1 MRRAWSRLRRRWS
14 AWRPRLFGI
23 EVTVHHTAWI
33 LVGIIALSTLKTP
46 LVGLAAILSYLGL
59 ILLHE
64 LGHAYFSRRLGY
76 EVFGIEV
83 GAFHGRCW
91 HETHGD
97 ARDEAII
104 AWGGVAAQLALA
116 LPLIALDLVFA
127 LRGEPVLGGTVK
139 ILGYGS
145 VLLAAINL
153 LPFAPLDGEKAW
165 RLPRLL
171 LQAHRRQRP
180 AKKAQPSP
188 ARKRPTKGADG
199 NVVKG
204 PWDRRP

>member
-1 MRRAWSRLRRRWS
+1 MRRAWSRLAKRWS
-14 AWRPRLFGI
+14 DWRPRLFGI
-23 EVTVHHTAWI
+23 EVGIHHTAWI

-46 LVGLAAILSYLGL
+46 LVGLAAIASYLGL
-59 ILLHE
+59 VLLHE
-64 LGHAYFSRRLGY
+64 FGHAYFSRRLGY

-83 GAFHGRCW
+83 GAFHGTCW

-97 ARDEAII
+97 ERDEAII

-127 LRGEPVLGGTVK
+127 LRGEPVLGGMVK

-145 VLLAAINL
+145 VVLAAVNL
-153 LPFAPLDGEKAW
+153 IPVAPLDGARAW
-165 RLPRLL
+165 RLPRILW
-171 LQAHRRQRP
+171 HERGRQRP
-180 AKKAQPSP
+180 
-188 ARKRPTKGADG
+188 RKPRAPKRNLPPKGADG

-204 PWDRRP
+204 PWDPRS